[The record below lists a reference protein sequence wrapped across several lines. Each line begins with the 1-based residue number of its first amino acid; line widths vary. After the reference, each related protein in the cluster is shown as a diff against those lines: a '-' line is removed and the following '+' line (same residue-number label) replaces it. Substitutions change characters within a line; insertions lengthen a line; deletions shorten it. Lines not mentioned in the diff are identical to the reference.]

1 MDDSAVFVPSPTKK
15 RKISEENSNEEG
27 TTATGVVIWD
37 IDDTIVVIQASL
49 KLANEAHQ
57 SDLVKCVKDYL
68 FAYLEKE
75 FHFSDTMHM
84 KVVERLSEWDEEL
97 INPVECG
104 FAAERRDESLIHQ
117 DANDITA
124 RGSSYSNFLKS
135 HYRSFQTSE
144 TTSCKPHVIDNVESS
159 ASIENCCVVENKDPL
174 SSNSAQ
180 VYDRLPPGWKG
191 VFDAMESRT
200 FLWTHHARTVLS
212 HLKKKK
218 VRNMIITASEI
229 APAIAKLIMWGL
241 FEYFDIDDIY
251 SSANKPKTGVF
262 LHLLKDLGNC
272 SNPPQFVGKYRFNP
286 SDFLIVLNLSQN
298 ILLSMK
304 FLLSSNNNDV
314 FFSDYFFNPIPI
326 MRQTLE

>member
-1 MDDSAVFVPSPTKK
+1 MRIKQPEELLTASLMADSKVFVPSPTKK
-15 RKISEENSNEEG
+15 RKICEEDSNEKV
-27 TTATGVVIWD
+27 TNSTGVVIWD

-75 FHFSDTMHM
+75 FYFSDTMHM

-97 INPVECG
+97 INPLNCG
-104 FAAERRDESLIHQ
+104 ITAERQIESLTHQ
-117 DANDITA
+117 AACDITA
-124 RGSSYSNFLKS
+124 RGSSYSIFLKS

-144 TTSCKPHVIDNVESS
+144 TTSCEPLITDNVESS
-159 ASIENCCVVENKDPL
+159 TPTNNSGPIGNMGRVL
-174 SSNSAQ
+174 SNSAQ

-262 LHLLKDLGNC
+262 LHLLKDLGSC
-272 SNPPQFVGKYRFNP
+272 SNPPQFVG
-286 SDFLIVLNLSQN
+286 Q
-298 ILLSMK
+298 
-304 FLLSSNNNDV
+304 
-314 FFSDYFFNPIPI
+314 
-326 MRQTLE
+326 